1 MTPSG
6 EYAAA
11 LFSLAEE
18 QALTAEVQ
26 DGLHL
31 VRQVLAETDGYLD
44 YLASPAVPKQTRIAS
59 FRTFEGQVPECV
71 ISFLSVMLMH
81 GRARLIPDT
90 ISEYDRLCDLK
101 YGIVRA
107 VATTA
112 VPMPESRRRTLEAAL
127 EARTGK
133 DVQIQYVTDPSV
145 LGGIRIE
152 MDGVL
157 MDGTVQGR
165 LKQLKNVMEQS

>member
-1 MTPSG
+1 MTPAG
-6 EYAAA
+6 EYAEA

-18 QALTAEVQ
+18 LNQTAEVQ
-26 DGLHL
+26 EGLHL
-31 VRQVLAETDGYLD
+31 IRQILEETDGYLD

-59 FRTFEGQVPECV
+59 FRVLEGQVPECV
-71 ISFLSVMLMH
+71 ISFLSVMLTH
-81 GRARLIPDT
+81 RRANLIPDT
-90 ISEYDRLCDLK
+90 IVEYDRLCDLK

-112 VPMPESRRRTLEAAL
+112 VPMPESRRKTLEAAL

-133 DVQIQYVTDPSV
+133 DVQVQYVTDPSV

-157 MDGTVQGR
+157 MDGTVEGR

>member
-18 QALTAEVQ
+18 QALTSEVQ

-59 FRTFEGQVPECV
+59 FRTFEGQIPECV

-81 GRARLIPDT
+81 
-90 ISEYDRLCDLK
+90 
-101 YGIVRA
+101 
-107 VATTA
+107 
-112 VPMPESRRRTLEAAL
+112 SRGQFFSPFPRT
-127 EARTGK
+127 
-133 DVQIQYVTDPSV
+133 
-145 LGGIRIE
+145 
-152 MDGVL
+152 
-157 MDGTVQGR
+157 
-165 LKQLKNVMEQS
+165 